1 MQNSIIG
8 KMASMAAPNFNQES
22 HCTTS
27 LGDILSTEV
36 KRSNYINLNR
46 RYTPK
51 RFYSF
56 FFTILL
62 VDLYVI

>member
-8 KMASMAAPNFNQES
+8 KMASVAPNFNQES

-36 KRSNYINLNR
+36 KRSNYININC

-51 RFYSF
+51 RFYSLF
-56 FFTILL
+56 VTMTL
-62 VDLYVI
+62 VDLHVV